1 MKIQSFSVRY
11 IAVII
16 LSVIYLYIFNII
28 LGFIMTHSESNSYYS
43 SVFVTIWHA
52 DRPSGL
58 FSVVLR
64 NIKERENGK
73 KE

>member
-11 IAVII
+11 IAFII

-28 LGFIMTHSESNSYYS
+28 LGFIMTHPESNSYYS
-43 SVFVTIWHA
+43 SVFVTIWHV

-64 NIKERENGK
+64 NIKERKNDK